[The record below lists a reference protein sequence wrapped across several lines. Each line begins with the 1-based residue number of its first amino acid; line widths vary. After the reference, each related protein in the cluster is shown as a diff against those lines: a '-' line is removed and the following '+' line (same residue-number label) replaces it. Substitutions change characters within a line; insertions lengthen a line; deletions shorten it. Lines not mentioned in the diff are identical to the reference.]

1 MQVRTRP
8 LNPLLAA
15 LLAAGVLACTPLSG
29 HAAERQAHGKSA
41 RAAAKSAAAAP
52 AAKSKKEAGRAVPQR
67 SAAAAPAS
75 RAARRAERTAV
86 RTPAPV
92 RAALPAVAA
101 TAAATAATSR
111 VVAHP
116 PAMGAVDNMIAPG
129 AAAVASGGGGAQ
141 VLLQSGGT
149 AEAQLIEVYQLFGRG
164 ETQQALDKARLLV
177 KAYPNFQ
184 LAQLVYG
191 DLLATRIPPNT
202 ALADAASVARLRGN
216 PALTELHEESRRR
229 LQALRDRPPPG
240 TVPSQFLALSQRSRY
255 AIAVDASRSRLY
267 LLENAANGLQVVA
280 DYYISVGKQGTD
292 KLVEGDA
299 RTPLGVYYVTSN
311 LDPRSLKDFYGAGA
325 LPINYPNPYDNL
337 LGRTGSGIWLHG
349 TPPDQFARPPQASDG
364 CVVLSNPDLKQI
376 LAKVQVGATPVVI
389 ARSLEWVAP
398 PKVRTLAEPFETAL
412 SAWLQARSG
421 GNEEKL
427 RSFYANQY
435 QRATRRGPTTA
446 PLDNVLRQELATA
459 QGRNIQ
465 LKDTSFLMWHDKSDT
480 VMATFG
486 EVVAGERTGRTR
498 RQYWVRD
505 ANSWKL
511 FHEDVSG

>member
-1 MQVRTRP
+1 MADRFSP
-8 LNPLLAA
+8 LKPTLAW
-15 LLAAGVLACTPLSG
+15 LLAAGLVAASVPLAAQAAT
-29 HAAERQAHGKSA
+29 AERQARGKAPA
-41 RAAAKSAAAAP
+41 RAAAVPLARSKKEAARAAPARTAAAAP
-52 AAKSKKEAGRAVPQR
+52 SR
-67 SAAAAPAS
+67 S
-75 RAARRAERTAV
+75 AARRAER
-86 RTPAPV
+86 APV
-92 RAALPAVAA
+92 KSVARAAVPAAA
-101 TAAATAATSR
+101 VTAAAAAATSR

-116 PAMGAVDNMIAPG
+116 PAMGTVKTVNEVVAPSAPNDAG
-129 AAAVASGGGGAQ
+129 PVLQAGGA
-141 VLLQSGGT
+141 

-164 ETQQALDKARLLV
+164 ETQQALDKARVLV
-177 KAYPNFQ
+177 KTYPNFQ

-202 ALADAASVARLRGN
+202 ALADAAGLARLRGN
-216 PALTELHEESRRR
+216 PALTELNEESRRR

-267 LLENAANGLQVVA
+267 LLENTANGLQLTA
-280 DYYISVGKQGTD
+280 DYYISVGKAGTD

-311 LDPRSLKDFYGAGA
+311 LDPRTLKDFYGAGA
-325 LPINYPNPYDNL
+325 LPINYPNPYDNM

-349 TPPDQFARPPQASDG
+349 TPPEQFSRPPQASDG

-376 LAKVQVGATPVVI
+376 LRKVQVGATPVVI
-389 ARSLEWVAP
+389 ARSLDWVAP

-421 GNEEKL
+421 GNEERL
-427 RSFYANQY
+427 RSFYATEY
-435 QRATRRGPTTA
+435 QRAGRRGPVTV
-446 PLDNVLRQELATA
+446 PIDNVLRQELATA

-465 LKDTSFLMWHDKSDT
+465 LKDTSVLMWHDKRDT
-480 VMATFG
+480 VVATFG

-498 RQYWVRD
+498 RQYWVRTPD
-505 ANSWKL
+505 SWKL
-511 FHEDVSG
+511 FHEDILG